1 MTPRV
6 VLPQSLLDD
15 LRTATGPVR
24 WTARHW
30 AGEEVI
36 SLFASEESALG
47 NPCEISVLFGPLDT
61 LTDES
66 SVGAMPSIVLSCRSD
81 SAPAGLLPASHM
93 ECRIRLHKN
102 QGWKDAALT
111 VVDDRDIFHRI
122 NGLLETDALR
132 EEHVAIFGVGSL
144 GAEVA
149 LGLAKAGVGAFT
161 LLDHDVLEPGNTCRH
176 PSPLSHVGRHKT
188 HSVEELIRDKNP
200 RVQVETH
207 ESRLT
212 WASSGEA
219 TEIVHRSSLVIAGLD
234 NHEGRA
240 ILNRVCLDSGV
251 ACIFAG
257 LRRRAYGGQ
266 VLILRPGS
274 GPCYSCHVHSHPE
287 MARSESSSNAPAYSD
302 RPVPIE
308 PGLATDIAP
317 VATMATKLA
326 IQHLLRD
333 KNSTLRSLDED
344 LAAPLYVWFNRRE
357 ENTSIAG
364 IPPMG
369 YSVGGLAILRWYGLP
384 LERDPH
390 CPSCGAYEPA
400 T

>member
-6 VLPQSLLDD
+6 VLPQSLLDE
-15 LRTATGPVR
+15 LRKSTGPFR

-30 AGEEVI
+30 AGEGVI
-36 SLFASEESALG
+36 SLLASDEFTSG

-66 SVGAMPSIVLSCRSD
+66 PVDAMPSIVLSCRSD

-93 ECRIRLHKN
+93 ECRVRLQEN

-111 VVDDRDIFHRI
+111 VIDDRDIFHRI
-122 NGLLETDALR
+122 SGLLETDALR
-132 EEHVAIFGVGSL
+132 EEQVAIFGVGSL

-161 LLDHDVLEPGNTCRH
+161 LVDHDVLEPGNTCRH

-188 HSVEELIRDKNP
+188 HSVEELIRGKNP
-200 RVQVETH
+200 RVQVKTR

-219 TEIVHRSSLVIAGLD
+219 REIVQKSTLVIAGLD
-234 NHEGRA
+234 NHEGRV
-240 ILNRVCLDSGV
+240 ILNRVCLDSAV

-274 GPCYSCHVHSHPE
+274 GPCYSCHVHSNPE
-287 MARSESSSNAPAYSD
+287 MTQSEPSDTAPAYSD
-302 RPVPIE
+302 RPAPIE

-333 KNSTLRSLDED
+333 KESTLRSLDED
-344 LAAPLYVWFNRRE
+344 LAAPLYIWFNRRE
-357 ENTSIAG
+357 ANTSIAG
-364 IPPMG
+364 IPPLG
-369 YSVGGLAILRWYGLP
+369 YGVAELAILRWYGLP
-384 LERDPH
+384 LPRDPH
-390 CPSCGAYEPA
+390 CPSCGSYEP
-400 T
+400 TK